1 MWKKNFSNLGILI
14 ILIICSIIIFAVYK
28 SIFKKRPEVEGFD
41 LLDGLEGLLL
51 SLVGRLAPDPPP
63 KPPTP
68 ESKKYNIDVGSL
80 KETYKVKDLLL
91 NKDKLPTDIRT
102 AELLH
107 VQFYI
112 RQALMAAAINSKKI
126 SAGKKEQS
134 EKQIQIYIK
143 VLRFLT
149 AASLTKSQKMSRA
162 ARELQL
168 TVSEELKAVK
178 DNLEETTAEFSACNT
193 ILRKLTRLFRMSA
206 EHELSEKQFNP
217 YGDKAAQMEACDNI
231 KPG

>member
-1 MWKKNFSNLGILI
+1 MWKNFYNLGILI
-14 ILIICSIIIFAVYK
+14 ILIISSIIIFAVYK

-41 LLDGLEGLLL
+41 LLEGLEALLL

-63 KPPTP
+63 TPPTP
-68 ESKKYNIDVGSL
+68 ESKKYNIDVSSL
-80 KETYKVKDLLL
+80 EKAYDIKKLLVD
-91 NKDKLPTDIRT
+91 KDKLPVDIRT

-112 RQALMAAAINSKKI
+112 RQALMAAAINGKKI
-126 SAGKKEQS
+126 SASKKEQA
-134 EKQIQIYIK
+134 EKQIKIYIK

-149 AASLTKSQKMSRA
+149 TASLSRSHKMARA

-168 TVSEELKAVK
+168 NIAEELKECK
-178 DNLEETTAEFSACNT
+178 DNLEITTAEFSACNT
-193 ILRKLTRLFRMSA
+193 ILRKLTRLFQMSS
-206 EHELSEKQFNP
+206 EHELSQKIFTP
-217 YGDKAAQMEACDNI
+217 YGDNAGKMEACDKL

>member
-1 MWKKNFSNLGILI
+1 MWKNVYNLGILI
-14 ILIICSIIIFAVYK
+14 ILIISSIIIFAVYK
-28 SIFKKRPEVEGFD
+28 SIFKTRQEVEGFD
-41 LLDGLEGLLL
+41 LLEGLEALLL

-80 KETYKVKDLLL
+80 EKAYDIKEMLV
-91 NKDKLPTDIRT
+91 NKDKLPVDIRT

-112 RQALMAAAINSKKI
+112 RQALMAAAINGKKI
-126 SAGKKEQS
+126 SASKKEQA
-134 EKQIQIYIK
+134 EKQIEIYIK

-149 AASLTKSQKMSRA
+149 AASLTRSQKLSRA

-168 TVSEELKAVK
+168 TIAEELKACK
-178 DNLEETTAEFSACNT
+178 DKLEETTAEFSACNT
-193 ILRKLTRLFRMSA
+193 IFRKLTRLFRMSS
-206 EHELSEKQFNP
+206 EHELSQKKFNP
-217 YGDKAAQMEACDNI
+217 YGDKAAQMEACDKI